1 MDFTL
6 CRLNVKFFA
15 FLFAKEKEIRIFAVV
30 NFGQT
35 GFISQTDVL
44 CLLLFECKDIN
55 NI

>member
-35 GFISQTDVL
+35 GFNKSDGCPLSFAFRVQRY
-44 CLLLFECKDIN
+44 K
-55 NI
+55 